1 MITYRYNSQGKVCE
15 ITDQE
20 GNSETFRY
28 DREGRMVLHV
38 DRNGSEVRTTYNVDG
53 NPVLE
58 TGTDRNGENRVTR
71 SFEYDASGNVRKAVA
86 GGFCYTYE
94 YRPDG
99 KLLKKSAS
107 GRTLVSCTYFSD
119 GSLES
124 LTDASGNPVF
134 YEYDWRGKLS
144 AVKDGNGETLAA
156 YAHTPGGRLKEI
168 RHGNGIRTGYE
179 YDTDGNLVHLH
190 MEHTDGEILADLYY
204 SHDLNGNRTLKSGS
218 RIGGAGKATEHKIS
232 YVYDR
237 MDRLVTETRQGEETA
252 YVYDLCGNRL
262 KKLDKS
268 GTEEYHYNRKNQLI
282 CRFSE
287 KDKTAYCYD
296 KQGNLLEAAGAE
308 GTAVFSYNAFHQ
320 QTAVTMPDGKHLEN
334 RYDAEYLR
342 AGMVENGTV
351 ATFSYHNGELLAES
365 SPEGDTISRYIPGYG
380 VAAGWN
386 RERSGYHYYHLDEQ
400 NSTAYITG
408 SSGEIENRYEYDAF
422 GVLQDSRE
430 ELRNRILYTGQQYD
444 QTSGQYYLR
453 ARFYNPVLGR
463 FVQEDVYRGDGLNL
477 YAYCRNNPV
486 VYYDPSGYDSQY
498 PCKEETSAGESG
510 RGESG
515 DSPGIKVA
523 SYNNMRNDPNVTGQS
538 HHLSQNAVFKNAIP
552 QGDGLCVELNGN
564 AFSEIGSPHYEAHN
578 SLERFWNQYRPGGGL
593 YREYPTI
600 GEYNR
605 AVYDSL
611 LSTDKFTPQ
620 EAAYAVRK
628 AYEQQRSVG
637 FMNSDFV
644 PRIPGK
650 LPQKK

>member
-1 MITYRYNSQGKVCE
+1 
-15 ITDQE
+15 
-20 GNSETFRY
+20 
-28 DREGRMVLHV
+28 MVFGAVKTMRFSLYV
-38 DRNGSEVRTTYNVDG
+38 KYNV
-53 NPVLE
+53 
-58 TGTDRNGENRVTR
+58 
-71 SFEYDASGNVRKAVA
+71 
-86 GGFCYTYE
+86 
-94 YRPDG
+94 
-99 KLLKKSAS
+99 
-107 GRTLVSCTYFSD
+107 SD

-124 LTDASGNPVF
+124 LTDASGKPVF
-134 YEYDWRGKLS
+134 YEYDWRGNLS

-168 RHGNGIRTGYE
+168 RHGNGLCTRYE
-179 YDTDGNLVHLH
+179 YDTDGNMIHLH
-190 MEHTDGEILADLYY
+190 FQRENGETISDLWYEY
-204 SHDLNGNRTLKSGS
+204 DLNGNRTLKTGKCILSGES
-218 RIGGAGKATEHKIS
+218 LTDLAVS
-232 YVYDR
+232 YRYDS
-237 MDRLVTETRQGEETA
+237 MDRLTSESRDGEETA
-252 YVYDLCGNRL
+252 YSYDFCGNRL
-262 KKLDKS
+262 KKLDKN

-287 KDKTAYCYD
+287 KEKTAYRYD
-296 KQGNLLEAAGAE
+296 LQGNLLEAAGAE

-320 QTAVTMPDGKHLEN
+320 QTAMTMPDGKHLEN

>member
-1 MITYRYNSQGKVCE
+1 
-15 ITDQE
+15 
-20 GNSETFRY
+20 
-28 DREGRMVLHV
+28 MVLHV
-38 DRNGSEVRTTYNVDG
+38 DRNGNEVRTTYNVDG
-53 NPVLE
+53 NPVVE

-124 LTDASGNPVF
+124 LTDASGKPVF
-134 YEYDWRGKLS
+134 YEYDWRGNLS

-218 RIGGAGKATEHKIS
+218 RIGGEGKATEHKDS

-237 MDRLVTETRQGEETA
+237 MDRLVSDTRQGEKTA
-252 YVYDLCGNRL
+252 YVYYLCGNHL

-287 KDKTAYCYD
+287 KEKTAYRYD
-296 KQGNLLEAAGAE
+296 LQGNLLEAAGAE
-308 GTAVFSYNAFHQ
+308 GTAVFAYNAFHQ

-351 ATFSYHNGELLAES
+351 TTFSYHNGELLAES
-365 SPEGDTISRYIPGYG
+365 SPDGDTISRYIPGYG

-386 RERSGYHYYHLDEQ
+386 REKNGYHYYHLDEQ

-408 SSGEIENRYEYDAF
+408 RGGEIENRYEYDAF
-422 GVLQDSRE
+422 GVLKNSME
-430 ELRNRILYTGQQYD
+430 EFHNRILYTEQQYD

-453 ARFYNPVLGR
+453 ARFYNPVIGR
-463 FVQEDVYRGDGLNL
+463 FVQEDEYRGDGLNL
-477 YAYCRNNPV
+477 YAYCKNNPV
-486 VYYDPSGYDSQY
+486 VYYDPSGYKDKRQT
-498 PCKEETSAGESG
+498 PCKEETSVGESGAGESG
-510 RGESG
+510 RKADFYVTPSG
-515 DSPGIKVA
+515 DVVPATGYRYMDSGRANDAIISGEQYTTYIGFKKYDSASQVKDAFQIADSWSDCKVRGEFDTLQVIDDL
-523 SYNNMRNDPNVTGQS
+523 YVPTTKGNTT
-538 HHLSQNAVFKNAIP
+538 AIP
-552 QGDGLCVELNGN
+552 EPIT
-564 AFSEIGSPHYEAHN
+564 FSYPEYGK
-578 SLERFWNQYRPGGGL
+578 GGEHQL
-593 YREYPTI
+593 RVDKVI
-600 GEYNR
+600 
-605 AVYDSL
+605 
-611 LSTDKFTPQ
+611 KFTN
-620 EAAYAVRK
+620 V
-628 AYEQQRSVG
+628 
-637 FMNSDFV
+637 DF
-644 PRIPGK
+644 IGDYK
-650 LPQKK
+650 NE

>member
-124 LTDASGNPVF
+124 LTDASGKPVF
-134 YEYDWRGKLS
+134 YEYDWHRNLS
-144 AVKDGNGETLAA
+144 GMRDENGNMLAA
-156 YAHTPGGRLKEI
+156 YAHTPGGKLKEI
-168 RHGNGIRTGYE
+168 RHGNGIRTGYA

-190 MEHTDGEILADLYY
+190 MECTDGKILADLYY
-204 SHDLNGNRTLKSGS
+204 SHDLNGNRILKSGS
-218 RIGGAGKATEHKIS
+218 RIGGEGKATEHKVS
-232 YVYDR
+232 YVYDW
-237 MDRLVTETRQGEETA
+237 MDRLVSETYQGEETA

-268 GTEEYHYNRKNQLI
+268 GTEEYHYNQKNQLI
-282 CRFSE
+282 CHFSE
-287 KDKTAYCYD
+287 KEKTAYRYD
-296 KQGNLLEAAGAE
+296 QQGNLLEAAGAE

-334 RYDAEYLR
+334 QYDAEYLR

-351 ATFSYHNGELLAES
+351 TTFSYHNGELLAES
-365 SPEGDTISRYIPGYG
+365 SPDGDTISRYIPGYG

-386 RERSGYHYYHLDEQ
+386 REYNGYHYYHLDEQ

-408 SSGEIENRYEYDAF
+408 SSGEIENQYGYDAF
-422 GVLQDSRE
+422 GVLQNSRE
-430 ELRNRILYTGQQYD
+430 ELPNRILYTGQQYD

-453 ARFYNPVLGR
+453 ARFYNPVIGR
-463 FVQEDVYRGDGLNL
+463 FVQEDEYRGDGLNL
-477 YAYCRNNPV
+477 YAYCKNNPV
-486 VYYDPSGYDSQY
+486 VYYDPSGFASI
-498 PCKEETSAGESG
+498 EEILDYFNGKSSFDDIRGSNNSWNSFNQAVSG
-510 RGESG
+510 QGYSKSEVREAYHEMMGNSENG
-515 DSPGIKVA
+515 HYLHR
-523 SYNNMRNDPNVTGQS
+523 SY
-538 HHLSQNAVFKNAIP
+538 L
-552 QGDGLCVELNGN
+552 
-564 AFSEIGSPHYEAHN
+564 
-578 SLERFWNQYRPGGGL
+578 
-593 YREYPTI
+593 
-600 GEYNR
+600 
-605 AVYDSL
+605 
-611 LSTDKFTPQ
+611 
-620 EAAYAVRK
+620 
-628 AYEQQRSVG
+628 
-637 FMNSDFV
+637 
-644 PRIPGK
+644 
-650 LPQKK
+650 

>member
-1 MITYRYNSQGKVCE
+1 
-15 ITDQE
+15 
-20 GNSETFRY
+20 
-28 DREGRMVLHV
+28 MVLHV
-38 DRNGSEVRTTYNVDG
+38 DRNGSEVRTTYNVDR

-124 LTDASGNPVF
+124 LTDASGKPVF
-134 YEYDWRGKLS
+134 YEYDWRGNLS
-144 AVKDGNGETLAA
+144 GVRDENGDMLAA

-168 RHGNGIRTGYE
+168 RHGNGIRTGYA

-218 RIGGAGKATEHKIS
+218 RIGGEGKATEHKVS
-232 YVYDR
+232 YIYDR
-237 MDRLVTETRQGEETA
+237 VDRLVSETRQGEETA

-268 GTEEYHYNRKNQLI
+268 GEVEYHYNRKNQLI
-282 CRFSE
+282 CHFSE
-287 KDKTAYCYD
+287 KEKTAYRYD
-296 KQGNLLEAAGAE
+296 LQGNLLEAAGAE
-308 GTAVFSYNAFHQ
+308 GTTVFSYNVFHQ
-320 QTAVTMPDGKHLEN
+320 QTAVTMSDGKRLEN
-334 RYDAEYLR
+334 QYDAEYLR

-351 ATFSYHNGELLAES
+351 TTFSYHNGELLAES
-365 SPEGDTISRYIPGYG
+365 SPDGDTISRYIPGYG

-386 RERSGYHYYHLDEQ
+386 REYNGYHYYHLDEQ

-408 SSGEIENRYEYDAF
+408 SSGEIENQYGYDAF
-422 GVLQDSRE
+422 GVLQNSRE
-430 ELRNRILYTGQQYD
+430 ELPNRILYTGQQYD

-477 YAYCRNNPV
+477 YAYCKNNPV
-486 VYYDPSGYDSQY
+486 VYYDPSGYKKKHKPQ
-498 PCKEETSAGESG
+498 CKEEMSAGAGESG
-510 RGESG
+510 SNTTRRQAFREAKEAAGIPKSAEYKTHKFVFDGTSENRIVYEFDVCGEKKYIIEHPFDKMGRGNHFHG
-515 DSPGIKVA
+515 ADDTK
-523 SYNNMRNDPNVTGQS
+523 
-538 HHLSQNAVFKNAIP
+538 
-552 QGDGLCVELNGN
+552 
-564 AFSEIGSPHYEAHN
+564 GSPFSKGRY
-578 SLERFWNQYRPGGGL
+578 NQYPGHFP
-593 YREYPTI
+593 EDF
-600 GEYNR
+600 N
-605 AVYDSL
+605 
-611 LSTDKFTPQ
+611 
-620 EAAYAVRK
+620 
-628 AYEQQRSVG
+628 G
-637 FMNSDFV
+637 FN
-644 PRIPGK
+644 
-650 LPQKK
+650 

>member
-1 MITYRYNSQGKVCE
+1 
-15 ITDQE
+15 
-20 GNSETFRY
+20 
-28 DREGRMVLHV
+28 MVLHV
-38 DRNGSEVRTTYNVDG
+38 DRNGSEVRTTYNVDR

-124 LTDASGNPVF
+124 LTDASGKPVF
-134 YEYDWRGKLS
+134 YEYDWRGNLS
-144 AVKDGNGETLAA
+144 GVRDENGDMLAA

-168 RHGNGIRTGYE
+168 RHGNGIRTGYA

-218 RIGGAGKATEHKIS
+218 RIGGEGKATEHKVS
-232 YVYDR
+232 YIYDR
-237 MDRLVTETRQGEETA
+237 VDRLVSETRQGEETA

-268 GTEEYHYNRKNQLI
+268 GEVEYHYNRKNQLI
-282 CRFSE
+282 CHFSE
-287 KDKTAYCYD
+287 KEKTAYRYD
-296 KQGNLLEAAGAE
+296 LQGNLLEAAGAE
-308 GTAVFSYNAFHQ
+308 GTTVFSYNVFHQ
-320 QTAVTMPDGKHLEN
+320 QTAVTMSDGKRLEN
-334 RYDAEYLR
+334 QYDAEYLR

-351 ATFSYHNGELLAES
+351 TTFSYHNGELLAES
-365 SPEGDTISRYIPGYG
+365 SPDGDTISRYIPGYG

-386 RERSGYHYYHLDEQ
+386 REYNGYHYYHLDEQ

-408 SSGEIENRYEYDAF
+408 SSGEIENQYGYDAF
-422 GVLQDSRE
+422 GVLQNSRE
-430 ELRNRILYTGQQYD
+430 ELPNRILYTGQQYD

-477 YAYCRNNPV
+477 YAYCKNNPV
-486 VYYDPSGYDSQY
+486 VYYDPSGYKKKHKPQ
-498 PCKEETSAGESG
+498 CKEEISAGESETDVNWTDHG
-510 RGESG
+510 HKHFPDKNKPWKDTTKSTKNGPAKY
-515 DSPGIKVA
+515 SPDIK
-523 SYNNMRNDPNVTGQS
+523 D
-538 HHLSQNAVFKNAIP
+538 I
-552 QGDGLCVELNGN
+552 E
-564 AFSEIGSPHYEAHN
+564 AFEREAWEIGTPVTNGKNWKVKKYDEIIGATGGKETQYVRIEN
-578 SLERFWNQYRPGGGL
+578 SANTIHGHPISES
-593 YREYPTI
+593 EYLK
-600 GEYNR
+600 
-605 AVYDSL
+605 L
-611 LSTDKFTPQ
+611 LK
-620 EAAYAVRK
+620 
-628 AYEQQRSVG
+628 
-637 FMNSDFV
+637 
-644 PRIPGK
+644 
-650 LPQKK
+650 

>member
-1 MITYRYNSQGKVCE
+1 M
-15 ITDQE
+15 
-20 GNSETFRY
+20 
-28 DREGRMVLHV
+28 
-38 DRNGSEVRTTYNVDG
+38 
-53 NPVLE
+53 
-58 TGTDRNGENRVTR
+58 
-71 SFEYDASGNVRKAVA
+71 
-86 GGFCYTYE
+86 
-94 YRPDG
+94 
-99 KLLKKSAS
+99 
-107 GRTLVSCTYFSD
+107 
-119 GSLES
+119 
-124 LTDASGNPVF
+124 
-134 YEYDWRGKLS
+134 
-144 AVKDGNGETLAA
+144 
-156 YAHTPGGRLKEI
+156 
-168 RHGNGIRTGYE
+168 
-179 YDTDGNLVHLH
+179 
-190 MEHTDGEILADLYY
+190 
-204 SHDLNGNRTLKSGS
+204 
-218 RIGGAGKATEHKIS
+218 
-232 YVYDR
+232 
-237 MDRLVTETRQGEETA
+237 
-252 YVYDLCGNRL
+252 
-262 KKLDKS
+262 
-268 GTEEYHYNRKNQLI
+268 
-282 CRFSE
+282 
-287 KDKTAYCYD
+287 
-296 KQGNLLEAAGAE
+296 
-308 GTAVFSYNAFHQ
+308 
-320 QTAVTMPDGKHLEN
+320 TMPDGKHLEN
-334 RYDAEYLR
+334 QYDAEYLR

-351 ATFSYHNGELLAES
+351 TTFSYHNGELLAES
-365 SPEGDTISRYIPGYG
+365 SPDGDTISRYIPGYG

-422 GVLQDSRE
+422 GVLKNSME
-430 ELRNRILYTGQQYD
+430 ELHNRILYTGQQYD

>member
-1 MITYRYNSQGKVCE
+1 
-15 ITDQE
+15 
-20 GNSETFRY
+20 
-28 DREGRMVLHV
+28 MVLHV

-124 LTDASGNPVF
+124 LTDASGKPVF
-134 YEYDWRGKLS
+134 YEYDWRGNLS
-144 AVKDGNGETLAA
+144 GVRDENGDMLAA
-156 YAHTPGGRLKEI
+156 YAHTPGGKLKEI
-168 RHGNGIRTGYE
+168 CHGNGLCTRYE
-179 YDTDGNLVHLH
+179 YDTDGNMIHLH
-190 MEHTDGEILADLYY
+190 FQRENGETISDLWYEY
-204 SHDLNGNRTLKSGS
+204 DLNGNRTLKTGKCILSGDS
-218 RIGGAGKATEHKIS
+218 LTDLAVS
-232 YVYDR
+232 YRYDS
-237 MDRLVTETRQGEETA
+237 MDRLTSESRDGEETA
-252 YVYDLCGNRL
+252 YSYDFCGNRL

-351 ATFSYHNGELLAES
+351 TTFSYHNGELLAES

-386 RERSGYHYYHLDEQ
+386 REKSGYHYYHLDEQ

-408 SSGEIENRYEYDAF
+408 GNGEIENRYEYDAF
-422 GVLQDSRE
+422 GVLQNSRE
-430 ELRNRILYTGQQYD
+430 EFSDRILYTGQQYD

-463 FVQEDVYRGDGLNL
+463 FVQEDEYRGDGLNL
-477 YAYCRNNPV
+477 YAYCKNNPV
-486 VYYDPSGYDSQY
+486 VYYDPSGYKDKRQS
-498 PCKEETSAGESG
+498 PCKEETSVGKSGAGESDTSSELKVIGTYDNNNYFTRAVEFNAGSEGTGFTYKVYQRNDIDWNIVRTTGAKKG
-510 RGESG
+510 RGLTNVQAAEKYG
-515 DSPGIKVA
+515 LAPILNDGYVA
-523 SYNNMRNDPNVTGQS
+523 TL
-538 HHLSQNAVFKNAIP
+538 HHS
-552 QGDGLCVELNGN
+552 
-564 AFSEIGSPHYEAHN
+564 
-578 SLERFWNQYRPGGGL
+578 
-593 YREYPTI
+593 
-600 GEYNR
+600 
-605 AVYDSL
+605 
-611 LSTDKFTPQ
+611 
-620 EAAYAVRK
+620 
-628 AYEQQRSVG
+628 QQRSVG
-637 FMNSDFV
+637 PLFEASTRYHNISNAKKGPLHPYKGQLNPFNPMDSNTRGLF
-644 PRIPGK
+644 
-650 LPQKK
+650 QKVDSIEYWKARGRDAMKGVQ

>member
-1 MITYRYNSQGKVCE
+1 
-15 ITDQE
+15 
-20 GNSETFRY
+20 
-28 DREGRMVLHV
+28 MVLHV
-38 DRNGSEVRTTYNVDG
+38 DRNGNEVRTTYNVDG

-124 LTDASGNPVF
+124 LTDASGKPMF
-134 YEYDWRGKLS
+134 YEYDWRGNLS

-204 SHDLNGNRTLKSGS
+204 SHDLNGNRILKSGS
-218 RIGGAGKATEHKIS
+218 RIGGEGKATEHKVS
-232 YVYDR
+232 YIYDR
-237 MDRLVTETRQGEETA
+237 VDRLVSETRQGEETA

-268 GTEEYHYNRKNQLI
+268 GEVEYHYNRKNQLI
-282 CRFSE
+282 CHFSE
-287 KDKTAYCYD
+287 KEKTAYRYD
-296 KQGNLLEAAGAE
+296 LQGNLLEAAGAE
-308 GTAVFSYNAFHQ
+308 GTTVFSYNVFHQ
-320 QTAVTMPDGKHLEN
+320 QTAVTMSDGKRLEN
-334 RYDAEYLR
+334 QYDAEYLR

-351 ATFSYHNGELLAES
+351 TTFSYHNGELLAES
-365 SPEGDTISRYIPGYG
+365 SPDGDTISRYIPGYG

-386 RERSGYHYYHLDEQ
+386 REYNGYHYYHLDEQ

-408 SSGEIENRYEYDAF
+408 SSGEIENQYGYDAF
-422 GVLQDSRE
+422 GVLQNSRE
-430 ELRNRILYTGQQYD
+430 ELPNRILYTGQQYD

-477 YAYCRNNPV
+477 YAYCKNNPV
-486 VYYDPSGYDSQY
+486 VYYDPSGYKKKHKPQ
-498 PCKEETSAGESG
+498 CKEEISAGESETDVNWTDHG
-510 RGESG
+510 HKHFPDKNKPWKDTTKSTKNGPAKY
-515 DSPGIKVA
+515 SPDIK
-523 SYNNMRNDPNVTGQS
+523 D
-538 HHLSQNAVFKNAIP
+538 I
-552 QGDGLCVELNGN
+552 E
-564 AFSEIGSPHYEAHN
+564 AFEREAWEIGTPVTNGKNWKVKKYDEIIGATGGKETQYVRIEN
-578 SLERFWNQYRPGGGL
+578 SANTIHGHPISES
-593 YREYPTI
+593 EYLK
-600 GEYNR
+600 
-605 AVYDSL
+605 L
-611 LSTDKFTPQ
+611 LK
-620 EAAYAVRK
+620 
-628 AYEQQRSVG
+628 
-637 FMNSDFV
+637 
-644 PRIPGK
+644 
-650 LPQKK
+650 

>member
-124 LTDASGNPVF
+124 LTDASGKPVF
-134 YEYDWRGKLS
+134 YEYDWRGNLS

-218 RIGGAGKATEHKIS
+218 RIGGEGKATEHKVS

-237 MDRLVTETRQGEETA
+237 MDRLVSDTRQGEKTA
-252 YVYDLCGNRL
+252 YVYYLCGNRL

-287 KDKTAYCYD
+287 KEKTAYRYD
-296 KQGNLLEAAGAE
+296 LQGNLLEAAGAE

-320 QTAVTMPDGKHLEN
+320 QTAMTMPDGKHLEN

-351 ATFSYHNGELLAES
+351 TTFSYHNGELLAES

-386 RERSGYHYYHLDEQ
+386 REKSGYHYYHLDEQ

-408 SSGEIENRYEYDAF
+408 SGGEIENRYEYDAF
-422 GVLQDSRE
+422 GVLKNSRE
-430 ELRNRILYTGQQYD
+430 EFHNRILYTGQQYD

>member
-1 MITYRYNSQGKVCE
+1 
-15 ITDQE
+15 
-20 GNSETFRY
+20 
-28 DREGRMVLHV
+28 MVFGAVKTMRFSLYV
-38 DRNGSEVRTTYNVDG
+38 KYNV
-53 NPVLE
+53 
-58 TGTDRNGENRVTR
+58 
-71 SFEYDASGNVRKAVA
+71 
-86 GGFCYTYE
+86 
-94 YRPDG
+94 
-99 KLLKKSAS
+99 
-107 GRTLVSCTYFSD
+107 SD

-124 LTDASGNPVF
+124 LTDASGKPVF
-134 YEYDWRGKLS
+134 YEYDWRGNLS
-144 AVKDGNGETLAA
+144 AVKDGNGETLAE
-156 YAHTPGGRLKEI
+156 YAHTAGGKVKEI
-168 RHGNGIRTGYE
+168 RHGNGLCTRYE
-179 YDTDGNLVHLH
+179 YDTDGNMIHLH
-190 MEHTDGEILADLYY
+190 LQRENGETISDLRYEY
-204 SHDLNGNRTLKSGS
+204 DLNGNRTLKSGS

-386 RERSGYHYYHLDEQ
+386 REKNGYHYYHLDEQ